1 MAWNMDTPARGRGRC
16 KVESAR
22 RGVNL
27 LACALALWLV
37 AACGRPVRGVPQ
49 RVLEPAY
56 PTILANAGRTG
67 LGPGEVLRDEL
78 EEVWRTELGAG
89 LHAPVIVSRGLILA
103 ATASRMVAALDAESG
118 EHYWERRLDGPL
130 PGGLVHDRSTLFVV
144 SDTRTGRAYAMALH
158 RGQRQ
163 WMRRVGGSSF
173 PPLLVGDTLFVTNH
187 ARQVVALRTADGRD
201 LWRARLG
208 AAARSTPV
216 AAGSWLLVST
226 VQDSLYLMARGTG
239 RIEGRIGLPATVSAP
254 PALRGDT
261 VVLPLHSGELL
272 ALRVADLTELWR
284 VQLDAPILAA
294 PIAAPDGSWY
304 ALTRAA
310 TVWRV
315 AADGAGAE
323 PVIALG
329 GAARASLTLA
339 RERLIV
345 GRLDGTLYVIG
356 LDGTIHW
363 QRRYRDSIVAPA
375 TVADGAVYI
384 PFLKGDLVK
393 LR

>member
-1 MAWNMDTPARGRGRC
+1 MSWNIDAPAGGRAGW
-16 KVESAR
+16 KVESTG

-27 LACALALWLV
+27 LACGLALWLV
-37 AACGRPVRGVPQ
+37 AGCGRPVRAVPQ

-56 PTILANAGRTG
+56 PTVLANAARTG
-67 LGPGEVLRDEL
+67 LGAGEVLRDEL

-89 LHAPVIVSRGLILA
+89 LHAPVIVSRGLIFA
-103 ATASRMVAALDAESG
+103 STGSRMVAALDAASG

-144 SDTRTGRAYAMALH
+144 SDSRTGRAYAMALH
-158 RGQRQ
+158 RGQRH
-163 WMRRVGGSSF
+163 WMRRVGGSQF
-173 PPLLVGDTLFVTNH
+173 PPLLVGDTLFLANH
-187 ARQVVALRTADGRD
+187 ARQVVALRTGDGRD

-208 AAARSTPV
+208 AAPRSTPV
-216 AAGSWLLVST
+216 AAGGWLLVST
-226 VQDSLYLMARGTG
+226 VQDSLYLLARGTG
-239 RIEGRIGLPATVSAP
+239 RIEGRVGLPATVSAA

-272 ALRVADLTELWR
+272 GLRVSDLAELWR
-284 VQLDAPILAA
+284 VQLEAPILAA
-294 PIAAPDGSWY
+294 PIAAPDGNWY
-304 ALTRAA
+304 VLTRAA
-310 TVWRV
+310 AVWRV
-315 AADGAGAE
+315 AGDGSVAE
-323 PVIALG
+323 PIVELG
-329 GAARASLTLA
+329 GAARASLALA
-339 RERLIV
+339 RDRLIV

-356 LDGTIHW
+356 MEGTIHW

-375 TVADGAVYI
+375 TVADGAVYV